1 MKEGI
6 CVPIQSPLSG
16 AAVVTAAGENV
27 DLSPDTLPAVDA
39 LARQAFNT
47 LRRLQGGLE
56 EGQHPV
62 LTPREREVLQW
73 SAAGKTVDDIAI
85 ILNISWYTVETHLRN
100 VRDELDV
107 SNHGPWCSRG
117 LAPA

>member
-1 MKEGI
+1 
-6 CVPIQSPLSG
+6 VPIQTPLPG
-16 AAVVTAAGENV
+16 AAVVTAAGEDV
-27 DLSPDTLPAVDA
+27 DMSPDILPIVDA
-39 LARQAFNT
+39 LGCKAFNA
-47 LRRLQGGLE
+47 LRRLQDGLE

-100 VRDELDV
+100 VRDKLDV